1 MRWAI
6 RQLVLSWLANAIVLG
21 VVAWAF
27 KDVERG
33 TVGQLLL
40 AAAIFGILNTILKP
54 LLRLLTLP
62 IAVITLG
69 LAWFFVSMLM
79 LWITQAIVPGFS
91 VHGFWTY
98 VWATVVIWLVNLVI
112 DAVGFA
118 MRHPRPA

>member
-27 KDVERG
+27 ADVERG
-33 TVGQLLL
+33 SVGQLLL

-62 IAVITLG
+62 LAVFTLG
-69 LAWFFVSMLM
+69 LAWFFVSLLM
-79 LWITQAIVPGFS
+79 LWITQAIVPGFD

-98 VWATVVIWLVNLVI
+98 VWATVVIWLVNVLI
-112 DAVGFA
+112 DGVGFA
-118 MRHPRPA
+118 MRTPRRA